1 VRAALKK
8 NEISKKELEA
18 RRVLIRRCM
27 STTMATR
34 QPWRSIMQIDNPEE
48 EDALEQRAEFE
59 RNSILDDQDQMQYKM
74 ENSVEN
80 KKPDYLGDL
89 VTKIGASGLAA
100 NKIMENL
107 GIAYNCIQ
115 LPEEEDNEF

>member
-1 VRAALKK
+1 ML
-8 NEISKKELEA
+8 
-18 RRVLIRRCM
+18 
-27 STTMATR
+27 
-34 QPWRSIMQIDNPEE
+34 
-48 EDALEQRAEFE
+48 
-59 RNSILDDQDQMQYKM
+59 YKM

-89 VTKIGASGLAA
+89 VTKIGASGAAA